1 MTSSDNSKHKLIRVL
16 TEFNYYNK
24 YPWLEDEELIP
35 IVKNMLKKNENYT
48 TTTSQEID
56 VDISMEMYEFTTKA
70 DLEEAKQ
77 LLQDLQHQ
85 LLENHQKIVFYV
97 YDDLMQKV

>member
-1 MTSSDNSKHKLIRVL
+1 MNTISIPQRYLGRKSKWNNSGFFFNFTTMTSSDNSKHKLIRVL

-70 DLEEAKQ
+70 DLEEA
-77 LLQDLQHQ
+77 
-85 LLENHQKIVFYV
+85 
-97 YDDLMQKV
+97 